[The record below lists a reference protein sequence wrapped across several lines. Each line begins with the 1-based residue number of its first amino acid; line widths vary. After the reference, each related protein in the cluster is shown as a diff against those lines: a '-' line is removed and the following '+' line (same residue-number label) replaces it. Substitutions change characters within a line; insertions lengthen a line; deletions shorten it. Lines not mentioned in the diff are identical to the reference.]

1 LSAAAWD
8 KLGLVYRP
16 AADHPWR
23 LSHAATPTVE
33 VLADTLVRIYFTSR
47 DAANRSHISS
57 LQMDVRRPRAI
68 AALSTTPLVAPGPA
82 GAFDDSGAAMGC
94 LVVEGV
100 TRRLYYLGWNISD
113 RSVPW
118 RNSIGLAISAGDGR
132 SFEKVGTDPLLGR
145 NEVDPHSLSYP
156 WIVRDGPRWRMWYGS
171 NLAWGASEETMR
183 HVIKYAESRDGISW
197 NRTGDVAIPLD
208 RPDEFAVARPC
219 VLADSDCF
227 RMWYSR
233 RSPDYRIG
241 YAESADGRVWTRH
254 DDRAGIEPSSG
265 EVDSWENR
273 TVEYACVF
281 DAGGDRYMVYNGN
294 DYGRD
299 GFGLAIRAS

>member
-1 LSAAAWD
+1 LSAASW
-8 KLGLVYRP
+8 KRLGLVYRP

-57 LQMDVRRPRAI
+57 LQMDVRHPRTI
-68 AALSTTPLVAPGPA
+68 SALTTTPLVAPGPA
-82 GAFDDSGAAMGC
+82 GAFDESGAAMGC

-118 RNSIGLAISAGDGR
+118 RNSIGLAISAGDGLP
-132 SFEKVGTDPLLGR
+132 FEKVGAEPVLGR

-156 WIVRDGPRWRMWYGS
+156 WIVREGPRWRMWYGS
-171 NLAWGASEETMR
+171 NLGWGASEETMR
-183 HVIKYAESRDGISW
+183 HVIKYAESRDGMTW

-208 RPDEFAVARPC
+208 RPEEFAVARPC
-219 VLADSDCF
+219 VLAD
-227 RMWYSR
+227 
-233 RSPDYRIG
+233 
-241 YAESADGRVWTRH
+241 
-254 DDRAGIEPSSG
+254 
-265 EVDSWENR
+265 
-273 TVEYACVF
+273 
-281 DAGGDRYMVYNGN
+281 
-294 DYGRD
+294 
-299 GFGLAIRAS
+299 